1 MYMLVVTIIDKYDE
15 SVLDGKAGI
24 SIRMFVSDSNEKLL
38 KKYEEVEKNIGMF
51 EEISDYDIF
60 YIDNDKIANDVVEVT
75 SW

>member
-1 MYMLVVTIIDKYDE
+1 MYMLVVTVIDKYDE
-15 SVLDGKAGI
+15 SILDGKAGI

-60 YIDNDKIANDVVEVT
+60 YIDNDNIANDVVEVT